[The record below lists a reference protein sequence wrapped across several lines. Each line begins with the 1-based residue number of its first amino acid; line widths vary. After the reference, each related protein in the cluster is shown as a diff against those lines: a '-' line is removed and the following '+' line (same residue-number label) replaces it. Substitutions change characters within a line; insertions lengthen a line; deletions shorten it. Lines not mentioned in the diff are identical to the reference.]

1 MNAWKAV
8 CGSVLVAVAAIAQAA
23 EQKAAAVSHEHGYG
37 QKLGSVRFPTSCG
50 KAAQERLD
58 EGLALLHHMT
68 YEDAGRAFAAAARAE
83 PDCAMAYWGEAMTYI
98 HPLWSDPPSAENFAK
113 GTQLVSQARQRGQKT
128 PRESAYVAAV
138 EAYYATGL
146 PAPESKNLVAFDQGW
161 QRVTQQHPDD
171 PEAALF
177 YVLSQIATADP
188 NDKTFA
194 RQAKAGERAEA
205 ILARLPDHPGAHHYV
220 IHAYDYPPLAQR
232 ALPVARKYA
241 GVAPEVPHALH
252 MPTHI
257 YTRLGLWEDSIQ
269 ENSRSAKAGLAH
281 AEPGQISNHYLHA
294 LDYLAYAYLQRAE
307 DSKADAVLAQIR
319 PLKGPYTI
327 QPASPYTL
335 AAVPARI
342 ALERQ
347 QWATAARLEPRKP
360 ADYPWD
366 MVPAIEA
373 ITYFARALGSAR
385 SGDPAAARAALTKM
399 ESLRDEAGKSS
410 PYWSRQVEIQRLSA
424 LAWLTYEQG
433 DKGAAL
439 KTLQDAADLESTTE
453 KHPVTPGEVLPAR
466 ELLGDMLVEL
476 GRFDDA
482 RAAYKIV
489 LERRPG
495 RFNSL
500 YGAALAAEKAGDKKE
515 AAVYYRRLA
524 EQCPAGDAS
533 SERLRHAKAYIAAP
547 KRAL

>member
-1 MNAWKAV
+1 MNAWIVFCA
-8 CGSVLVAVAAIAQAA
+8 SLLAAATCTAQAA
-23 EQKAAAVSHEHGYG
+23 EQSESHDHGYG
-37 QKLGSVRFPTSCG
+37 QKLGSVRFPTSCA

-98 HPLWSDPPSAENFAK
+98 HPLWSDPPSAEDFAK
-113 GTQLVSQARQRGQKT
+113 GTQLVSQARQRGNKT
-128 PRESAYVAAV
+128 ARENAYIAAV
-138 EAYYATGL
+138 EAYYTAGRA
-146 PAPESKNLVAFDQGW
+146 APEAKNLVAFDQGW
-161 QRVTQQHPDD
+161 QRVTQEFPDD

-177 YVLSQIATADP
+177 YVLSQVATADP
-188 NDKTFA
+188 NDKAVA

-257 YTRLGLWEDSIQ
+257 YTRLGLWEDSIK

-294 LDYLAYAYLQRAE
+294 LDYLAYAHLQRGE
-307 DSKADAVLAQIR
+307 DGKADAVLALIK

-327 QPASPYTL
+327 QPASAYTL
-335 AAVPARI
+335 ASVPVRI

-347 QWATAARLEPRKP
+347 EWAIAARLEPRKP
-360 ADYPWD
+360 SDYPWD

-373 ITYFARALGSAR
+373 ISYFARALGSAR
-385 SGDPAAARAALTKM
+385 NGDAAAARTALTKM
-399 ESLRDEAGKSS
+399 ESLREEAGKSS
-410 PYWSRQVEIQRLSA
+410 PYWSKQVEIQRLSA

-433 DKGAAL
+433 NETEAL
-439 KTLQDAADLESTTE
+439 STMQEAADLESTTE

-476 GRFDDA
+476 GRFDEA
-482 RAAYKIV
+482 RAAYKVV

-500 YGAALAAEKAGDKKE
+500 YGAALAAEKAGDRKD
-515 AAVYYRRLA
+515 AALYYRKLA
-524 EQCPAGDAS
+524 EQCPTGDAS
-533 SERLRHAKAYIAAP
+533 SERLRHAKAFIAEPQRAP
-547 KRAL
+547 

>member
-1 MNAWKAV
+1 MNACKAW
-8 CGSVLVAVAAIAQAA
+8 CGSVLVAAAAIAQAA
-23 EQKAAAVSHEHGYG
+23 EPKPAAVSHEHGYG

-68 YEDAGRAFAAAARAE
+68 YEDAGRAFASAARAQ

-98 HPLWSDPPSAENFAK
+98 HPLWSDPPTAENFAK

-128 PRESAYVAAV
+128 ARENAYIAAV
-138 EAYYATGL
+138 EAYYAVGR

-177 YVLSQIATADP
+177 HVLSQVATADP

-257 YTRLGLWEDSIQ
+257 YTRLGLWEDSIK
-269 ENSRSAKAGLAH
+269 ENSRAAKAGLAH
-281 AEPGQISNHYLHA
+281 AEPGQVSNHYLHA

-307 DSKADAVLAQIR
+307 DGKADAVLAQIK

-327 QPASPYTL
+327 QPGLCVHARFRAGAHCARAAAMGGRRASR
-335 AAVPARI
+335 AAQAFRLSMGHGAGNRSDHLLRTRAGICAQRRCRGGARG
-342 ALERQ
+342 ADEDGV
-347 QWATAARLEPRKP
+347 AAR
-360 ADYPWD
+360 
-366 MVPAIEA
+366 
-373 ITYFARALGSAR
+373 R
-385 SGDPAAARAALTKM
+385 SRQVLAVLVQAGGDPA
-399 ESLRDEAGKSS
+399 
-410 PYWSRQVEIQRLSA
+410 
-424 LAWLTYEQG
+424 
-433 DKGAAL
+433 
-439 KTLQDAADLESTTE
+439 
-453 KHPVTPGEVLPAR
+453 PVG
-466 ELLGDMLVEL
+466 
-476 GRFDDA
+476 
-482 RAAYKIV
+482 
-489 LERRPG
+489 
-495 RFNSL
+495 S
-500 YGAALAAEKAGDKKE
+500 
-515 AAVYYRRLA
+515 RLA
-524 EQCPAGDAS
+524 HVRAG
-533 SERLRHAKAYIAAP
+533 
-547 KRAL
+547 